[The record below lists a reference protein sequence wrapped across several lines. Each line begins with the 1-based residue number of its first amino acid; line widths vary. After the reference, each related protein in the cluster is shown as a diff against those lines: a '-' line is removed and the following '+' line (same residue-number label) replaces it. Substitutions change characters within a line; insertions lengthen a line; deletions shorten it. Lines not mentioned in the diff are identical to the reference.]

1 MSSFRQIEANRR
13 NARLSTGPVTEDGRR
28 KSQQNALRHG
38 LTAETVI
45 DALEDA
51 EDYGH
56 SKWPRPPTMTHN
68 QLSRENSCSDWRAS
82 YGGCVALPPSR
93 AACSRSRPPA
103 AISTTETGSSEA
115 PGDYRQRVPRTR
127 SRMTTKPVAA
137 LLILAHQP

>member
-68 QLSRENSCSDWRAS
+68 QLSGENSCSDWRAL
-82 YGGCVALPPSR
+82 VWRLRR
-93 AACSRSRPPA
+93 ATTIESGLFKIQATCCHFDNGNRLIRSRQETIDSVYRGHA
-103 AISTTETGSSEA
+103 AG
-115 PGDYRQRVPRTR
+115 
-127 SRMTTKPVAA
+127 
-137 LLILAHQP
+137 